1 LSGEEFERVLKVNVL
16 GSFLCARET
25 LRRMKER
32 GKGGRIINV
41 GSLASHRSRP
51 HAAAYTTSKF
61 ALRGLTE
68 SLALDA
74 RKYQVAVG
82 MIHPGNV
89 VSELLTA
96 EERYERQQAE
106 GFLEAE
112 HVAQC
117 VLTMVSLPYTANVLE
132 LTVLP
137 NQQPYVGRG

>member
-1 LSGEEFERVLKVNVL
+1 ML
-16 GSFLCARET
+16 GSFLCSREV
-25 LRRMKER
+25 LKRMKER

-41 GSLASHRSRP
+41 GSLASYRSRP

-74 RKYQVAVG
+74 RQYHVAVG

-89 VSELLTA
+89 VSDLLTA
-96 EERYERQQAE
+96 EERQERQKAE
-106 GFLEAE
+106 GFLEADQ
-112 HVAQC
+112 VAQC
-117 VLTMVSLPYTANVLE
+117 VVSMASLPYSANVLE

-137 NQQPYVGRG
+137 IQQPFLGRG